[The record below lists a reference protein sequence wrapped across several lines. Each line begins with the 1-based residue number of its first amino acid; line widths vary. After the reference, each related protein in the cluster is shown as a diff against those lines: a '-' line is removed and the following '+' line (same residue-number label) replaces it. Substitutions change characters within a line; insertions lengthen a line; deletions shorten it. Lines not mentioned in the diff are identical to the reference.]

1 MRKLFSF
8 DDIIV
13 AFVSA
18 IGYGVGF
25 CVPDAYGAKTIFSG
39 IVSII
44 AGDVLFVAADK
55 LVARKYF
62 QVVPRRKKLL
72 FAAVVVC
79 FLISY
84 ALCMKLWGYS
94 IYHNLAEMLE
104 FVVGF
109 PIIVLAV
116 SFAVRT
122 YKTKKMRAEY
132 GDGTEGV
139 TLDEDEIASIKDTCG
154 ENSAITGEYDE
165 SCAVKTRTGVFVGK
179 ERKKVRAFLGI
190 PYARAER
197 WKAPQPLESS
207 DAVFEAYYFG
217 SSAVQPQ
224 SNRNYAGYLPQ
235 SEDCLTL
242 NVWTAAGKSEKK
254 CPVLVYIHG
263 GDFAC
268 GSSAVPL
275 YHGRDFVRRHKDV
288 LFVSLNYRLGLL
300 GFANF
305 AGISG
310 AEEYPD
316 SQNLGLLD
324 QIEALKWIKENIAAF
339 GGDPDNITVAGEHAG
354 GVSAL
359 LLGVIKQAE
368 GLFDKIFVLAGNF
381 ESLYT
386 PEQQNE
392 LCLKFAKAAGAE
404 NMEQL
409 LALAPE
415 QILDAQKALGS
426 DVTMPVC
433 DGIVPSS
440 PYREIADGAAKNIN
454 ILAGMAEN
462 EFGSWVSSMGE
473 ADSAEMITFY
483 LKAAIEDDSKRG
495 RLLKKLYEEQLEQ
508 GAAEEDALECIFSRF
523 GCEAG
528 LLLTCRLQ
536 SKAGGAARCFRWKA
550 GSPIEKFGASSYACL
565 FHLLGN
571 SEYAEKCGYLC
582 RSDLEETLQ
591 ACLVNFM
598 KKGNP
603 SLYQHEVKNVGE
615 IKWQTFAKKE
625 AVMEFTEDS
634 AEYGAEDIIEYCRK
648 FDEILLNG

>member
-8 DDIIV
+8 DDVIV
-13 AFVSA
+13 AFAGA
-18 IGYGVGF
+18 IGCGIGF
-25 CVPDAYGAKTIFSG
+25 CVPDAYGTGNIFSG
-39 IVSII
+39 IVSML
-44 AGDVLFVAADK
+44 AGDILFVAAEK

-84 ALCMKLWGYS
+84 AMCMKLWGYS

-109 PIIVLAV
+109 PILVLAV
-116 SFAVRT
+116 SFTVRM
-122 YKTKKMRAEY
+122 YKIRKLRAEY
-132 GDGTEGV
+132 GDGAKGV
-139 TLDEDEIASIKDTCG
+139 SLDETDIEAIKDGCG
-154 ENSAITGEYDE
+154 KNNVITGDYDE
-165 SCAVKTRTGVFVGK
+165 SCAVKTRTGTFVGK
-179 ERKKVRAFLGI
+179 KRRKVRAFLGI
-190 PYARAER
+190 PYAKAER

-207 DAVFEAYYFG
+207 DEVFEAYYFG
-217 SSAVQPQ
+217 PSAVQPQ
-224 SNRNYAGYLPQ
+224 SNRNYAGYISQ

-242 NVWTAAGKSEKK
+242 NVWTSAGRCEKK
-254 CPVLVYIHG
+254 HPVLVYLHG

-305 AGISG
+305 SGLPG

-316 SQNLGLLD
+316 AKNLGLLD

-354 GVSAL
+354 GISAL
-359 LLGVIKQAE
+359 LLSVIKQAE
-368 GLFDKIFVLAGNF
+368 GLFGKIFVLAGNF

-386 PEQQNE
+386 SKQQNVIS
-392 LCLKFAKAAGAE
+392 LKFAKAAGAE

-415 QILDAQKALGS
+415 QILDAQKTLGCE
-426 DVTMPVC
+426 VTMPVC
-433 DGIVPSS
+433 DGIVPSR
-440 PYREIADGAAKNIN
+440 PYCEIADGTAKNIN

-483 LKAAIEDDSKRG
+483 LKAAIKDDSKRG

-508 GAAEEDALECIFSRF
+508 GAAEQDALNCIFSRF
-523 GCEAG
+523 GCDAG
-528 LLLTCRLQ
+528 LLLVCRLQ
-536 SKAGGAARCFRWKA
+536 SEAGGTARCFRWRA

-582 RSDLEETLQ
+582 HSDLEETLQ

-598 KKGNP
+598 KKGDP
-603 SLYQHEVKNVGE
+603 SLYKHEVKNVGE
-615 IKWQTFAKKE
+615 IKWQPFAKKE

-634 AEYGAEDIIEYCRK
+634 AEYGAEEIVEYCRQ
-648 FDEILLNG
+648 FDEILLNC